1 MNNIIC
7 VFLNLLSDYSH
18 EHKVKFNI
26 LLSALAVYALFSSDF
41 EFLLEVLNIAIKYNF
56 HRPSQ

>member
-18 EHKVKFNI
+18 DYKVKFNI
-26 LLSALAVYALFSSDF
+26 LLLTSVVYALVLYDF
-41 EFLLEVLNIAIKYNF
+41 EFLLEVLNIAIKFNC
-56 HRPSQ
+56 HRPTE

>member
-1 MNNIIC
+1 MNEFIC
-7 VFLNLLSDYSH
+7 IFLDLLPDYSH

-41 EFLLEVLNIAIKYNF
+41 EFLLEVLNIAIKFNC
-56 HRPSQ
+56 HRPTE

>member
-1 MNNIIC
+1 MNEFIC
-7 VFLNLLSDYSH
+7 IFLDLLSDYSH

-41 EFLLEVLNIAIKYNF
+41 EFLLEVLNIAIKFNC
-56 HRPSQ
+56 HRPTE